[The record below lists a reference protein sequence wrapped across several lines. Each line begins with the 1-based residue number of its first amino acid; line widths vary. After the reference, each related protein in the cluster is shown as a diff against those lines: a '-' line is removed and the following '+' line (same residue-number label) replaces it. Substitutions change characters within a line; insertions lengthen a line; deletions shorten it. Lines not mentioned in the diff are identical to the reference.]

1 MELDPNSHI
10 QALLASEGLS
20 LEALLNGASEAVVY
34 VDSNWVARYCNATYA
49 ANLGLTPHQ
58 VIGRTPFEYTPTDF
72 KRSIFYEASEQ
83 CVVHRRATS
92 KIGFSTV
99 LNRWLFVRGF
109 PVKGGTLMLAND
121 ATESVVKAYHLA
133 QAAVR
138 DQLTSLGNKL
148 ALEQR
153 VEELAASKEPFTL
166 ALLGL
171 RRFRDINE
179 THGYATGDLVLME
192 LASRLQSATLD
203 GEAAFRVS
211 GDEFALVVKG
221 PSPESAHDRIRLLLA
236 LLHPPVVVEGLRIP
250 VAVAVGTVSSPV
262 HGPDFDALLKRAGLA
277 LGEAKRVASQA
288 LPVMPFR
295 MDLELAAK
303 HRLVLEQELR
313 QYLDGSQFTL
323 QLQPKVR
330 LNTGAVIGAEAL
342 IRWVHPKRGILSPGA
357 FLPLAR
363 EIGAMRVIDNWV
375 LRQAIGMCAQLR
387 EFGASFPL
395 SINLSADALG
405 DVMLPERLIRDLAT
419 AGLPASMLEI
429 EIPEGD
435 LMADVQAS
443 IRTLEALADMGVRL
457 SIDDFGTG
465 YSSFAYLAQFPVHT
479 LKIDRSF
486 VIGLGG
492 NGPSRKI
499 VKGIVRLAHSL
510 GLDVV
515 AEGAEDEDQLVQL
528 QRLKCDA
535 VQGFAVAPAM
545 PLAQFRAFVAS
556 RPAVAGPDPFAL

>member
-1 MELDPNSHI
+1 MKLDPNDL
-10 QALLASEGLS
+10 LLALRPEEGLD
-20 LEALLNGASEAVVY
+20 LEALLSASAEAVVW
-34 VDSNWVARYCNATYA
+34 VDHTWTARYCNQTYA
-49 ANLGLTPHQ
+49 SNLGLTPEQ

-72 KRSIFYEASEQ
+72 RRSIFFKACETCMEQ
-83 CVVHRRATS
+83 RKPTS
-92 KIGFSTV
+92 QVGFSTV
-99 LNRWLFVRGF
+99 LNRWLMVRAYPVRG
-109 PVKGGTLMLAND
+109 GGLMLAND

-138 DQLTSLGNKL
+138 DELTGLGNKL

-153 VEELAASKEPFTL
+153 VEEMATRMEPFTL

-171 RRFRDINE
+171 RRFREINE

-192 LASRLQSATLD
+192 LASRLQSATQD
-203 GEAAFRVS
+203 SEAVFRVS

-221 PSPESAHDRIRLLLA
+221 PSPESAHERIRLLLT
-236 LLHPPVVVEGLRIP
+236 LLHPPVVIEGLRIP
-250 VAVAVGTVSSPV
+250 VSVGVGTVSSPV
-262 HGPDFDALLKRAGLA
+262 HGDAFGLLLKRAGLA

-303 HRLVLEQELR
+303 QRLVLEQELR
-313 QYLDGSQFTL
+313 QCLDGSQFTL
-323 QLQPKVR
+323 LLQPKVC
-330 LNTGAVIGAEAL
+330 LNTGAVVGAEAL

-363 EIGAMRVIDNWV
+363 EIGAMRSIDAWV
-375 LRQAIGMCAQLR
+375 LRQAISLCAQLR
-387 EFGASFPL
+387 DFGATFPL

-405 DVMLPERLIRDLAT
+405 DVMLPERLHRDLAT

-443 IRTLEALADMGVRL
+443 VRTLEALADMGVRL

-492 NGPSRKI
+492 SGPSRKI

-515 AEGAEDEDQLVQL
+515 AEGAEDDQQLVQL

-545 PLAQFRAFVAS
+545 PLPQFRAFVAS
-556 RPAVAGPDPFAL
+556 RPAVAGPDPFAI

>member
-1 MELDPNSHI
+1 MKLDPNDL
-10 QALLASEGLS
+10 LLALETGGGLN
-20 LEALLNGASEAVVY
+20 LETLLNDASEAVVF
-34 VDSNWVARYCNATYA
+34 VDGDWIARYCNATFA
-49 ANLGLTPHQ
+49 SNLGLAPNQ
-58 VIGRTPFEYTPTDF
+58 IIGRTPFEYTPTDF
-72 KRSIFYEASEQ
+72 KRSIFYDACYK
-83 CVVHRRATS
+83 CVVERQATS
-92 KIGFSTV
+92 QVGFSTV
-99 LNRWLFVRGF
+99 LNRWLMIRAYPVRG
-109 PVKGGTLMLAND
+109 GGLLLAND
-121 ATESVVKAYHLA
+121 ATDSVVKAYHLA

-138 DQLTSLGNKL
+138 DELTGLGNKL

-153 VEELAASKEPFTL
+153 VEEMATRMEPFTL

-171 RRFRDINE
+171 RRFREINE

-192 LASRLQSATLD
+192 LASRLQSATR
-203 GEAAFRVS
+203 GTEAVFRVS
-211 GDEFALVVKG
+211 GDEFALVVNG
-221 PSPESAHDRIRLLLA
+221 PSPESTHERIRLLLT
-236 LLHPPVVVEGLRIP
+236 LLHPPVVIEGLRIP
-250 VAVAVGTVSSPV
+250 VSVGVGTVNSPV
-262 HGPDFDALLKRAGLA
+262 HGDAFGLLLKRAGLA

-313 QYLDGSQFTL
+313 QCLDGSQFTL
-323 QLQPKVR
+323 LLQPKVC
-330 LNTGAVIGAEAL
+330 LNTGAVVGAEAL

-363 EIGAMRVIDNWV
+363 EIGAMRTIDAWV
-375 LRQAIGMCAQLR
+375 LRQAISLCAQLR
-387 EFGASFPL
+387 DFGATFPL

-443 IRTLEALADMGVRL
+443 VRTLEALANMGVRL

-486 VIGLGG
+486 VIGLSGS
-492 NGPSRKI
+492 GPSRKI

-515 AEGAEDEDQLVQL
+515 AEGAEDENQLVQL

-545 PLAQFRAFVAS
+545 PLPQFRAFAAS
-556 RPAVAGPDPFAL
+556 RPAVAGPDPFAI